1 VPTND
6 FAILPFTDL
15 KNQALKNLGAVLEA
29 GKSSFDRVLKTT
41 ILLKDMNDFAKVN
54 TIYGK
59 CSDFFPYRLCFC
71 VCVWFVCLTCP
82 CRAVCSSNTSI
93 SLAPTFAPLTLMPS
107 DFSKDPPARA
117 TYAVAGLPKGS
128 REFCDCCTCLSILT
142 FPKGALVEIEAIAE
156 CDE

>member
-59 CSDFFPYRLCFC
+59 CSDFFPYRLCIC
-71 VCVWFVCLTCP
+71 VCVVRLP
-82 CRAVCSSNTSI
+82 DLPLSSGVLLQYFNI
-93 SLAPTFAPLTLMPS
+93 SRSNIRPPHAYALRFFKRSACTRHICGRWPS
-107 DFSKDPPARA
+107 
-117 TYAVAGLPKGS
+117 
-128 REFCDCCTCLSILT
+128 
-142 FPKGALVEIEAIAE
+142 
-156 CDE
+156 